1 MHFSVYHHTSVFI
14 LINKIYYTFSFTKV
28 SAQGSLIYPR
38 TERRKTPCLRTLS
51 PLKKNTHTHPP
62 MDLSNA
68 HTFFNLPVQVLSEEF
83 KPV

>member
-38 TERRKTPCLRTLS
+38 TERRKTP
-51 PLKKNTHTHPP
+51 PLQEEHAHTHT
-62 MDLSNA
+62 MVDLSNA
-68 HTFFNLPVQVLSEEF
+68 HTFFNFSVQVLLEEF
-83 KPV
+83 KPVGL